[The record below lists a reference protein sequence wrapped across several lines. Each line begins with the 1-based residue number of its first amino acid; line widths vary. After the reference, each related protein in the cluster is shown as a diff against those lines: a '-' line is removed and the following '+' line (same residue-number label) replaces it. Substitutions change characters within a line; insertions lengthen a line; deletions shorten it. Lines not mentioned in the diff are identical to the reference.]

1 MTETCQDILLTI
13 LEDLV
18 EGQRKKFK
26 LKLSDTELRKGY
38 ANIPK
43 GHLEKADVT
52 DMVDLLIRYYQQ
64 EYAVEVV
71 INVLDQ
77 INDKDLAERLRRKSA
92 EVWKTRPVSVKPPD
106 IDHRANYVAS
116 VKEKFRRVKDYNS
129 RPGEWVSLEDR
140 YTKLFIVKKH
150 HQAEDKK
157 HELLSRGKRHMDI
170 MRKLSSFADSHVN
183 VEHLFDTL
191 SDGTITRKVI
201 LQGIAGI
208 GKTATVGKIMYDW
221 SSGRLYQ
228 GRFDYVFHWSC
239 RELNQRTEKLSLAQL
254 ILQNWGHPTPEIGE
268 ILSCPEKVLFIID
281 GFDELRF
288 PEDYDKNKSLSC
300 DLDTPHSTAAA
311 VVESLLSSQSLSEA
325 CLLVTTRP
333 LAVGMLETHMK
344 ADLWAEI
351 VGFLEEDR
359 KEFFKKFFKD
369 EERAAFAYSY
379 IQEND
384 VVFTMCFVPLI
395 CWIVCTTLSLQLR
408 YSEELSQKV
417 STTTEI
423 FTYFV
428 ATLLQSHGR
437 AQTSTQDLFHN
448 LGSLAYGG
456 VRDQKVLFDESMLR
470 KCNLEVSKGPSTF
483 LTELLQADIFVET
496 IYSFV
501 HLTVQELFAAL
512 FTFWNKEKAS
522 ELLKE
527 AFVENKSH
535 LILTVRFLFGLNNN
549 KSLKPLKKYYETGM
563 GISKDELLKWTKKAL
578 LICQEQGEESHL
590 LLELLHCLFEIQD
603 EEFVISA
610 LEEIKEVVF
619 LENSLGQDDQQV
631 ILYSLQHAKEFSQ
644 LKLASLKE
652 RDMNKLVPLL
662 GKCKQIHFNASGIS
676 LSTVLKVCAHLLRK
690 LRMTRLYVEH
700 EAEDEMYFTVEASC
714 ERDRCRITLDNL
726 PEDTA
731 IAICDHVIPAHPGI
745 VTLDVNGIQGSKKF
759 VNSLKNSLLDSDCR
773 LESVGFNI
781 ENPRLQAFQ
790 DICQHLAT
798 RRSPSKFLLFRRY
811 EEDEIH
817 FGYEAKDEEK
827 SGNRLQKK
835 KKNEK
840 RKEKNEAQKKC
851 FPWPCLIRKTGEKK
865 EKKKDCIAVLS
876 CLPEEYFLEL
886 TKWVT
891 STFTPLALCLDENSI
906 NDELMKTI
914 CENLNSTDYQLQSLS
929 LRSCSITQES
939 MANICSLF
947 LCNTAI
953 SLDLQSN
960 PVGDEGVKILAAC
973 LKSKG
978 CCLEKLSL
986 SNADLTEDCV
996 PAITSLFSQKNTL
1009 IWLDLSFNNLGDGG
1023 VKALCS
1029 ALKDKESHLEK
1040 LILEDNGITNNCE
1053 QELIQLIENTL
1064 SLKYLCLDGNK
1075 FTSTSSARIYG
1086 VWDNYHDDEEEVEED

>member
-1 MTETCQDILLTI
+1 MTKTYQDILLMI
-13 LEDLV
+13 LEELV
-18 EGQRKKFK
+18 EEQRKKFK
-26 LKLSDTELRKGY
+26 LKLGDTELRKGY

-43 GHLEKADVT
+43 GRLEKADVT
-52 DMVDLLIRYYQQ
+52 DMVDLLIRYYQE

-77 INDKDLAERLRRKSA
+77 INDKYLAERLRRKSA

-150 HQAEDKK
+150 HQAEDKE
-157 HELLSRGKRHMDI
+157 HELLSRGKRHMEI
-170 MRKLSSFADSHVN
+170 MRKPRSFADSHVN

-208 GKTATVGKIMYDW
+208 GKTATVSKIMYDW

-228 GRFDYVFHWSC
+228 GRFDYIFHWSC

-254 ILQNWGHPTPEIGE
+254 ILQNWGHPKPEIGE
-268 ILSCPEKVLFIID
+268 ILSCPDKVLFVID

-288 PEDYDKNKSLSC
+288 PEDFDKSKSLSC
-300 DLDTPHSTAAA
+300 DLNTPHSTAAA
-311 VVESLLSSQSLSEA
+311 VVESLLSSKSLSEA
-325 CLLVTTRP
+325 CFLVTTRP
-333 LAVGMLETHMK
+333 LAVGMLETQMQG
-344 ADLWAEI
+344 DLWAEI

-369 EERAAFAYSY
+369 EEKAAFAYSY

-384 VVFTMCFVPLI
+384 VVFTMCFIPLI

-408 YSEELSQKV
+408 YSKALDQKV

-437 AQTSTQDLFHN
+437 PQTSTQDLFHN
-448 LGSLAYGG
+448 LGSLAYAG
-456 VRDQKVLFDESMLR
+456 VRDQKVLFDESTLR

-535 LILTVRFLFGLNNN
+535 LILTVRFLFGLNND
-549 KSLKPLKKYYETGM
+549 KSLKPLKRYYETCM
-563 GISKDELLKWTKKAL
+563 GISKDELLKWTKKAF
-578 LICQEQGEESHL
+578 LICQEQGEQNH

-619 LENSLGQDDQQV
+619 LENNLGQDDQQV

-644 LKLASLKE
+644 LKLAGLKE
-652 RDMNKLVPLL
+652 RDVIKLVPLL
-662 GKCKQIHFNASGIS
+662 GKCRQIYLNASGIS
-676 LSTVLKVCAHLLRK
+676 LSTVHKVCAYLSQK

-700 EAEDEMYFTVEASC
+700 EEEEDVMYFTVEASC
-714 ERDRCRITLDNL
+714 ERDPCT
-726 PEDTA
+726 
-731 IAICDHVIPAHPGI
+731 
-745 VTLDVNGIQGSKKF
+745 
-759 VNSLKNSLLDSDCR
+759 
-773 LESVGFNI
+773 FNI

-798 RRSPSKFLLFRRY
+798 YRSPRKFLLFRRY

-817 FGYEAKDEEK
+817 FGYEAKDEK
-827 SGNRLQKK
+827 SGNRLQTK
-835 KKNEK
+835 KKNKK
-840 RKEKNEAQKKC
+840 RKGKNEAQKKC

-865 EKKKDCIAVLS
+865 QKKKDCIAVLA
-876 CLPEEYFLEL
+876 CLPEECFLEL
-886 TKWVT
+886 TLWVT

-914 CENLNSTDYQLQSLS
+914 CENLNSTDYQLQCLS

-960 PVGDEGVKILAAC
+960 PVGDEGVKLLAIC
-973 LKSKG
+973 LKNKG

-986 SNADLTEDCV
+986 SSAALTEDCV

-1009 IWLDLSFNNLGDGG
+1009 IWLDLSFNHLGDGG

-1029 ALKDKESHLEK
+1029 ALKDKESRLEK
-1040 LILEDNGITNNCE
+1040 LILEHNGITNNSE

-1064 SLKYLCLDGNK
+1064 SLKYLCLDDNEL
-1075 FTSTSSARIYG
+1075 TSTSKVHIYG
-1086 VWDNYHDDEEEVEED
+1086 VWDKYHDDEEEEEVEED

>member
-64 EYAVEVV
+64 AYAVEVV

-77 INDKDLAERLRRKSA
+77 INAKDLAERLRRKSA

-140 YTKLFIVKKH
+140 YTKLFIIKKH
-150 HQAEDKK
+150 HQAEDKE

-170 MRKLSSFADSHVN
+170 MRKPSSFADSHVN

-239 RELNQRTEKLSLAQL
+239 RELNQRTEKLSLPQL
-254 ILQNWGHPTPEIGE
+254 ILQNWGHPKPEIGE

-288 PEDYDKNKSLSC
+288 PEDYDRSKSLSC

-311 VVESLLSSQSLSEA
+311 VVESLLSSQSVSEA

-408 YSEELSQKV
+408 YSEELNQKV

-456 VRDQKVLFDESMLR
+456 VKDQKVLFDESMLR

-549 KSLKPLKKYYETGM
+549 KSLKPLKRYYETDM

-619 LENSLGQDDQQV
+619 LENSLGPDDQQV

-652 RDMNKLVPLL
+652 RDMIKLVPLL

-690 LRMTRLYVEH
+690 LRMTRLHVEH

-714 ERDRCRITLDNL
+714 ERDPCN
-726 PEDTA
+726 
-731 IAICDHVIPAHPGI
+731 
-745 VTLDVNGIQGSKKF
+745 
-759 VNSLKNSLLDSDCR
+759 
-773 LESVGFNI
+773 FNI

-798 RRSPSKFLLFRRY
+798 RRSPSKFLLFRMY

-840 RKEKNEAQKKC
+840 RKGKNEAQKKC

-886 TKWVT
+886 IKWVT

-929 LRSCSITQES
+929 LHSCSITQES

-947 LCNTAI
+947 LCNTAV

-986 SNADLTEDCV
+986 SSADLTEDCV

-1040 LILEDNGITNNCE
+1040 LILEDSGITNNCE

-1075 FTSTSSARIYG
+1075 FTSTSRARIYG
-1086 VWDNYHDDEEEVEED
+1086 VWDNYHDEEEEVEED